1 MQQPNEK
8 ILLVDDERSLLDA
21 LLRVHRKNFK
31 MSTACGPAEGL
42 ACIER
47 DGPFDVVVSD
57 FSMPEM
63 NGVQFLSKV
72 AELCPMSVRLM
83 LTGNAELQVAIDA
96 VNTGRVFRFM
106 TKPASQETFVACIE
120 AALSHARLLRSERE
134 LLDGT
139 LRGSVS
145 VLAEVLA
152 LSNPE
157 AFGRANRV
165 RDYVARVAELLRL
178 TDTWQLET
186 AALLSQIGW
195 VAVPYDLIQAV
206 SENREITA
214 AQTAV
219 VARHPEVS
227 AQLLARIPRME
238 PVAAIVARQGV
249 RHDTLAAERDLDPG
263 VRRAA
268 QILSACLRFDLLV
281 SGGQVPSAAL
291 LTMARETGAY
301 EPELLRMMVQLKPPE
316 EGSVVRSLLLVEL
329 RAGML
334 LEDDVFSKNGTRI
347 VGRGQLITASML
359 ERLRNYAS
367 LHGVR
372 EPIRAFVKASE
383 TSAAA

>member
-1 MQQPNEK
+1 MQQANEK

-21 LLRVHRKNFK
+21 LLRVHRKAFK

-42 ACIER
+42 AVIER

-63 NGVQFLSKV
+63 NGVAFLARV
-72 AELCPMSVRLM
+72 GEICPMSVRLM

-106 TKPASQETFVACIE
+106 TKPASQETFTACIE
-120 AALSHARLLRSERE
+120 AALTHARLLRSERE

-165 RDYVARVAELLRL
+165 RDYVVRLAELLRVS
-178 TDTWQLET
+178 DTWQLET

-195 VAVPYDLIQAV
+195 VAVPHDLIQAV
-206 SENREITA
+206 SEGREISELQA
-214 AQTAV
+214 AV

-227 AQLLARIPRME
+227 SKLLARIPRME
-238 PVAAIVARQGV
+238 QVASIVARQGM
-249 RHDTLAAERDLDPG
+249 RHDALAAERDLDPG
-263 VRRAA
+263 VQRAA
-268 QILSACLRFDLLV
+268 QILSACLRFDQLL
-281 SGGQVPSAAL
+281 STGQAPSAAVM
-291 LTMARETGAY
+291 TMARETGAY
-301 EPELLRMMVQLKPPE
+301 EPDVLKAMASLKPPQD
-316 EGSVVRSLLLVEL
+316 GAVVRQLLFVEL
-329 RAGML
+329 RSGML
-334 LEDDVFSKNGTRI
+334 LDEDVYSKNGTRI
-347 VGRGQLITASML
+347 VGRGQRITSSML

-383 TSAAA
+383 TSFAA

>member
-1 MQQPNEK
+1 MAP
-8 ILLVDDERSLLDA
+8 
-21 LLRVHRKNFK
+21 
-31 MSTACGPAEGL
+31 STS
-42 ACIER
+42 
-47 DGPFDVVVSD
+47 VVSD

-195 VAVPYDLIQAV
+195 FAVPYDLIQAV

-238 PVAAIVARQGV
+238 PVAAIVARQGA
-249 RHDTLAAERDLDPG
+249 RHDTLAEERDLDPG

-301 EPELLRMMVQLKPPE
+301 EPELLRMMVQLKPAAGGIPRALAAPRRAARRHAARGRRLQQE
-316 EGSVVRSLLLVEL
+316 RDAHRRTRPADHGQHAGAPAQL
-329 RAGML
+329 RQPARRARA
-334 LEDDVFSKNGTRI
+334 DP
-347 VGRGQLITASML
+347 
-359 ERLRNYAS
+359 RLRQGQRDERGGLSPAQRLAKRS
-367 LHGVR
+367 
-372 EPIRAFVKASE
+372 
-383 TSAAA
+383 T